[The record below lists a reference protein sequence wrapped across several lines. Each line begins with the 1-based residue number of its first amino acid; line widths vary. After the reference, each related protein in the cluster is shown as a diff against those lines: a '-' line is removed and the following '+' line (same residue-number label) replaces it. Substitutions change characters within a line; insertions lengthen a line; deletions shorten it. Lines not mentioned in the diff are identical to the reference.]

1 MQDGWSNSYQQP
13 HPQAQLS
20 QSIQRPYGDQQFRE
34 SGNDRFQ
41 PPRVTYTTAEVE
53 KLKDQFHEAKQQ
65 VNTLQEQVRQSETNL
80 AAQKQV
86 TEAEVKWWWFP

>member
-13 HPQAQLS
+13 HPQTQIS
-20 QSIQRPYGDQQFRE
+20 QSMQRPYVDQQFRE

-41 PPRVTYTTAEVE
+41 LPRATYTTAEVE
-53 KLKDQFHEAKQQ
+53 KLKDQLSEVKQQ
-65 VNTLQEQVRQSETNL
+65 VNTLEEQVRQSETNL

-86 TEAEVKWWWFP
+86 TEAEVRC